1 MNRWEQSEF
10 SLRKIKDRKDK
21 MRTKIG
27 RIKILH
33 PLQKE
38 KTVHS
43 KIMLS
48 KTFIGDFIYI
58 LYILSS
64 LSCMYALRSKS

>member
-1 MNRWEQSEF
+1 MNEWEQSEF
-10 SLRKIKDRKDK
+10 LLRKIKDRKDK

-38 KTVHS
+38 KTCS
-43 KIMLS
+43 
-48 KTFIGDFIYI
+48 F
-58 LYILSS
+58 
-64 LSCMYALRSKS
+64 